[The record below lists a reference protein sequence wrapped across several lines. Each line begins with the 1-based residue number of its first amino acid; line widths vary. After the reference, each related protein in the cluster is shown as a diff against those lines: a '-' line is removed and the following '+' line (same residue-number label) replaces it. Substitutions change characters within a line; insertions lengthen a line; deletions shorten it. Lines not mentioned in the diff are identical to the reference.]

1 MYSVGY
7 RGISYQCVY
16 NETES
21 NLNLSVLEYHQIADL
36 YTLHN
41 YQKCWFLI

>member
-7 RGISYQCVY
+7 RGIFFLY
-16 NETES
+16 NETNS

-41 YQKCWFLI
+41 YQKC